1 MARERLAAIIIGVIM
16 IMSAAG
22 FALNSAINQGRVST
36 TPEITVPAI
45 VTRQLTTNEMVYVLN
60 YQGKVIIEYSYL
72 NNTQNSD
79 VIASLEGFAQKRS
92 DFIVLSEFPGNE
104 TSIKMIG
111 SAGKIVD
118 VGNMTLT
125 DQNLLN
131 AFCPI
136 AIAQPPECL
145 M

>member
-79 VIASLEGFAQKRS
+79 VIASEEGFAQKRS